1 MKQFFDWCKQ
11 YYVEITWFL
20 IGWLVLSAMINIGN
34 ENYLVA
40 FTNIV
45 LAGANYLLYR
55 NKL

>member
-1 MKQFFDWCKQ
+1 MKQFVDWVNK

-20 IGWLVLSAMINIGN
+20 IGWLVLSAMINVGN

-40 FTNIV
+40 LTNTV